1 MEPTMA
7 SDGSGRMRFAMVCA
21 SNNNRSMEAHLVFKN
36 AEMRVSSYGVGG
48 HVKLPG
54 ATQKSPN
61 AYDFGTPYTEI
72 HDDLQRQDA
81 ALYERNGL
89 LTMLKRNI
97 SVKRAPEK
105 WQLEMAQFDVVVTFE
120 EWVFDKVVDDLQG
133 RDSTNGA
140 SVLVVNLEVKD
151 NAEEAALAA
160 PQALEL
166 CQMLEGS
173 DDWECELDDIMDR
186 FQQKCGRRPLFTIC
200 FY

>member
-1 MEPTMA
+1 
-7 SDGSGRMRFAMVCA
+7 MRFAMVCA

-97 SVKRAPEK
+97 SVRPSLSVDSLLKIPEEHK
-105 WQLEMAQFDVVVTFE
+105 AKVRCPSLNQLHHQH
-120 EWVFDKVVDDLQG
+120 
-133 RDSTNGA
+133 
-140 SVLVVNLEVKD
+140 
-151 NAEEAALAA
+151 
-160 PQALEL
+160 
-166 CQMLEGS
+166 
-173 DDWECELDDIMDR
+173 
-186 FQQKCGRRPLFTIC
+186 GRRADLTGANAGGTAGEEGTGEVAARDGAVRRSSDVRGVGVR
-200 FY
+200 